1 MEAIFSFGCCTFLM
15 FKLCVDTKGIGIDGV
30 SLFCNAHGKVYD
42 CIGNPGAFNTAV
54 VVSVVA
60 LFLLYGLFAVY
71 SIVWAAFPCMHPLKG
86 FLEDEKVHLSRDF
99 KFLLNLLC
107 LGSGIAP
114 AITILTI
121 LEKVYYN
128 VLSHLYED
136 ICLGSVGCI
145 ETN

>member
-121 LEKVYYN
+121 LEKVYFTC
-128 VLSHLYED
+128 LCHLYHE

>member
-15 FKLCVDTKGIGIDGV
+15 FKLCVDTRGIGIDGV

-121 LEKVYYN
+121 LEKVKHSFC
-128 VLSHLYED
+128 VVFSKTF
-136 ICLGSVGCI
+136 V
-145 ETN
+145 

>member
-15 FKLCVDTKGIGIDGV
+15 FKLFVDTKGIGIDSV

-54 VVSVVA
+54 IVSVVA

-121 LEKVYYN
+121 LEKVKKL
-128 VLSHLYED
+128 VHLYQD

>member
-15 FKLCVDTKGIGIDGV
+15 FKLCVDTRGIGIDGV

-121 LEKVYYN
+121 LEKVHFN
-128 VLSHLYED
+128 CCV
-136 ICLGSVGCI
+136 I
-145 ETN
+145 